1 MSLNRLFCTF
11 VSTEEDID
19 LYVSD
24 LRRRGIVGKL
34 YVLESLDSNE
44 YVITYNSSEKNTF
57 NSTVMVHRK
66 KGFNT
71 LYSINALNLL
81 IQSLNNGILDEFYS
95 INWEDY
101 KNTIM
106 LVRGG
111 ELNITKT
118 KLLKIV
124 FDPLQL
130 ELS

>member
-19 LYVSD
+19 VYLKT
-24 LRRRGIVGKL
+24 LRIRGIVGKM

-66 KGFNT
+66 RGFNT

-81 IQSLNNGILDEFYS
+81 IQSLNGGILDEFYN
-95 INWEDY
+95 IDWKDY
-101 KNTIM
+101 QNSIM
-106 LVRGG
+106 LVKGG

-118 KLLKIV
+118 KLLRIV
-124 FDPLQL
+124 FDPLAL

>member
-19 LYVSD
+19 VYLKT
-24 LRRRGIVGKL
+24 LRIRGIVGKM
-34 YVLESLDSNE
+34 YVLESLDSHE
-44 YVITYNSSEKNTF
+44 YVITYNSSDKNTF

-66 KGFNT
+66 RGFNT

-81 IQSLNNGILDEFYS
+81 IQSLNGGILDEFYN
-95 INWEDY
+95 INWKDY
-101 KNTIM
+101 QNSIM
-106 LVRGG
+106 LVKGG

-118 KLLKIV
+118 KLLRIV
-124 FDPLQL
+124 FDPLAL

>member
-11 VSTEEDID
+11 VSAEEDID
-19 LYVSD
+19 SYVES
-24 LRRRGIVGKL
+24 LRIRGIVGKM

-44 YVITYNSSEKNTF
+44 YIITYNSSEKNTF

-66 KGFNT
+66 RGFNT

-81 IQSLNNGILDEFYS
+81 IQSLNGGILDEYYT
-95 INWEDY
+95 INWKDY
-101 KNTIM
+101 ANCIM

-124 FDPLQL
+124 FDPLAL